1 MDDEKKV
8 TEFNIEDVL
17 RKVFI
22 AFVVLLLIIA
32 VWGLYSSLNELIR
45 IWVNYKYAPLYR
57 TMLNLG
63 VLVIALYVL
72 NLLVR
77 KEKLWSKKKA

>member
-1 MDDEKKV
+1 MDDEKKI
-8 TEFNIEDVL
+8 TEFNVEEAL

-32 VWGLYSSLNELIR
+32 VWGLYSSINDLIR
-45 IWVNYKYAPLYR
+45 IWVDYRYAPLYR

-63 VLVIALYVL
+63 VAVITLYVL

-77 KEKLWSKKKA
+77 RERLWRKE

>member
-1 MDDEKKV
+1 MDDENKI

-22 AFVVLLLIIA
+22 AFVVILLMIA
-32 VWGLYSSLNELIR
+32 VWGLYSSLNDLIR
-45 IWVNYKYAPLYR
+45 IWVDYKYAPLYR

-63 VLVIALYVL
+63 VLVITLYVL
-72 NLLVR
+72 NMLVR
-77 KEKLWSKKKA
+77 RERLWKKA